1 VSKLCR
7 VWEPSQVQATKRSD
21 VAYII
26 RILSL
31 ESCICVVVVYMI
43 LVIMRKIAWFLF
55 IIELHDSLI
64 RLAYPCFLCS
74 CLVLYVS
81 FCDDH
86 LFDGSKYD
94 YSVKGIS
101 GGWRVIVLVLKRR
114 FSVETLAVVG
124 SIEFISLVI
133 PFVRLY

>member
-1 VSKLCR
+1 
-7 VWEPSQVQATKRSD
+7 VQATKRSD

-31 ESCICVVVVYMI
+31 ESCICAVVVYMI

-86 LFDGSKYD
+86 LFGGSRCGC
-94 YSVKGIS
+94 SVKGAS
-101 GGWRVIVLVLKRR
+101 GG
-114 FSVETLAVVG
+114 
-124 SIEFISLVI
+124 
-133 PFVRLY
+133 

>member
-1 VSKLCR
+1 MSKLCR

-31 ESCICVVVVYMI
+31 ESCKCVVVVYMI

-86 LFDGSKYD
+86 LFGGSRCGC
-94 YSVKGIS
+94 SVKGTS
-101 GGWRVIVLVLKRR
+101 EGWRAIVLVLRRR
-114 FSVETLAVVG
+114 FPVGALIVVSL
-124 SIEFISLVI
+124 SIEFISLV
-133 PFVRLY
+133 